1 MNSDPARPEQ
11 TVGAD
16 ATERT
21 LTVEEA
27 RAFYDRLGS
36 RQDWQRFFE
45 DPAVDVM
52 LNRGDFAYAKS
63 VLEFGCGTGRLADR
77 LLSDFLAAD
86 CRYLGIDASD
96 TMVNLA
102 RDRLRPWANR
112 ATIRRS
118 NGSCALTETDAGFD
132 RVVSTYVLDLL
143 SRDQIH
149 QFISECRR
157 VLTIE
162 GLLCLVSL
170 SHGQGE
176 PGRLISSIWA
186 QLHSLSP
193 WIVGGCR
200 PIDLTE
206 FLLPSVWQIRH
217 VELIRTFGI
226 TSQVVLAS
234 RR

>member
-1 MNSDPARPEQ
+1 MVAEN
-11 TVGAD
+11 T
-16 ATERT
+16 TERT

-27 RAFYDRLGS
+27 RAFYDRLGA

-45 DPAVDVM
+45 DPAIDVM

-63 VLEFGCGTGRLADR
+63 VLEFGCGTGRLAER
-77 LLSDFLAAD
+77 LLSQFLPAD
-86 CRYLGIDASD
+86 GRYLGIDASD
-96 TMVNLA
+96 TMVSLA

-118 NGSCALTETDAGFD
+118 DGSCALIETDAGFD

-143 SRDQIH
+143 SRDQIRL
-149 QFISECRR
+149 FLPECHR
-157 VLTIE
+157 VLTVE

-176 PGRLISSIWA
+176 TSRLISSMWER
-186 QLHSLSP
+186 LHSLSP

-217 VELIRTFGI
+217 AELIRTFGI
-226 TSQVVLAS
+226 TSQVVVAS